1 MWRSILGVVAGL
13 VAWGILV
20 VAGGL
25 VMRATWPA
33 YVAAAPSMSF
43 DLSMMVARLLLSSI
57 FLIVAAW
64 IVQRIAQ
71 PARYAAIAFGIV
83 MLLAF
88 IPIHIQLWPK
98 FPIWYHLYFLTS
110 LLVLPQLTAMISA
123 RAARPMESGAIAH

>member
-20 VAGGL
+20 IAGGYA
-25 VMRATWPA
+25 MRAAWPA

-43 DLSMMVARLLLSSI
+43 DLSMMIARLALSSI
-57 FLIVAAW
+57 FLVVAAW
-64 IVQRIAQ
+64 IVQRIAR

-98 FPIWYHLYFLTS
+98 FPVWYHAFFLTS
-110 LLVLPQLTAMISA
+110 LLVIPQLTAMISE
-123 RAARPMESGAIAH
+123 RATGPTAATVH